1 MTANRLEDKTVEKCM
16 EKCMETE
23 DKTMEK
29 CRHDLNWLIG
39 TKDGVVCRKCGKV
52 FSSLANLKAE
62 LDADRAEPQKP
73 VPQEKP
79 KKPRKKKSE

>member
-1 MTANRLEDKTVEKCM
+1 M
-16 EKCMETE
+16 
-23 DKTMEK
+23 MEK

-62 LDADRAEPQKP
+62 LDADRAEPQEKP
-73 VPQEKP
+73 DPQEKP
-79 KKPRKKKSE
+79 KKPRKKRSE

>member
-1 MTANRLEDKTVEKCM
+1 MTANRSEDN
-16 EKCMETE
+16 
-23 DKTMEK
+23 TMEK

-62 LDADRAEPQKP
+62 LDADRAEPQEKP

>member
-1 MTANRLEDKTVEKCM
+1 
-16 EKCMETE
+16 
-23 DKTMEK
+23 MEK

-62 LDADRAEPQKP
+62 LDADRAEPQEEP